1 MSNSALSSRKLE
13 LQQKEKMLLSDMSEK
28 GSRVK
33 QVAIWA
39 LVAGVIGLIGYGI
52 FRSVSPTSKKKKKK
66 KNKEGK
72 AAARQ
77 PQEDNK
83 LVDTAIEYGA
93 PIVGRWLLNQL
104 GTKEKETHRTKR

>member
-1 MSNSALSSRKLE
+1 
-13 LQQKEKMLLSDMSEK
+13 MSEK

-33 QVAIWA
+33 QIAIWA
-39 LVAGVIGLIGYGI
+39 LIAGVIGLVGYGI
-52 FRSVSPTSKKKKKK
+52 YRSVSPTPKKKKKK
-66 KNKEGK
+66 KKKEGK
-72 AAARQ
+72 PSVLQ

-104 GTKEKETHRTKR
+104 GSKEKENVRN